1 MKIYDVMTD
10 VISQQRN
17 HESGLL
23 YIKPHVINHEPKET
37 APTDRAE
44 LPEDLPHVSAKN
56 REAKIHNK
64 KKD

>member
-17 HESGLL
+17 HESSLL
-23 YIKPHVINHEPKET
+23 YVKPHVINHEPKET
-37 APTDRAE
+37 IPSDSAE
-44 LPEDLPHVSAKN
+44 LSKECSHVSAKN
-56 REAKIHNK
+56 RETKVHNK